1 MNSTTSE
8 SAIRDT
14 KHPERLHQHMA
25 VRWDRMLEQE
35 ENPAR
40 SASISVRA
48 SIVGRVGIQLL
59 SSGTGAWRVRSAMNK
74 IARALEMTISADIG
88 FTALTLTCFDGTE
101 SFTESLSLAAT
112 GVNTH
117 KMTLIEKFVSDFA
130 TKYADKKPSV
140 AHKELDRIQK
150 QPGNYNALMAGFAAA
165 LACAGFIFLLGGGP
179 VEIFGCFIGAGAGNF
194 TRKKL
199 GGRRWNAIATTCL
212 GVAAACLSYV
222 LALFIL
228 GLFVHL
234 SPAHE
239 AGYIGA
245 MLFVIPGFPFI
256 TSILDISKNDMRSG
270 LERLAFALM
279 IIFSATLIG
288 WLLAMVFGLHPRN
301 FLPQG
306 LDLGALIACRLLA
319 SFCGVFGFSLMFNSK
334 IKMAATAGLI
344 GAVANT
350 TRLELVDLSQ
360 MPPAAAAF
368 IGALIAGLAASFI
381 NRYTL
386 FPRISL
392 TVPSIVIMV
401 PGLYIYRGVY
411 NLGLNNIGVGATWL
425 TRAALIMIFLPF
437 GLYVARFVMDKDW
450 RMVD

>member
-1 MNSTTSE
+1 MNSTTTE

-14 KHPERLHQHMA
+14 EHPKRLHQHMA
-25 VRWDRMLEQE
+25 VRWDRMLSKE
-35 ENPAR
+35 ESAAR
-40 SASISVRA
+40 TASISVRA
-48 SIVGRVGIQLL
+48 SIVGRVGILLL
-59 SSGTGAWRVRSAMNK
+59 SSGTGAWRVRAAMNK
-74 IARALEMTISADIG
+74 VARALEMTISADIG
-88 FTALTLTCFDGTE
+88 FTALTLTCFDGSE
-101 SFTESLSLAAT
+101 SFTESISLAAT

-117 KMTLIEKFVSDFA
+117 KMTLIEKFVDDFA
-130 TKYADKKPSV
+130 TVYADQKPHL
-140 AHKELDRIQK
+140 AHKRLNEIQN
-150 QPGNYNALMAGFAAA
+150 QPGNYTAFMAGFAAA

-199 GGRRWNAIATTCL
+199 GGRRWNAVATTCL
-212 GVAAACLSYV
+212 GVGVACLSYV
-222 LALFIL
+222 IALFVL

-279 IIFSATLIG
+279 IIFSATMVG
-288 WLLAMVFGLHPRN
+288 WLLAMIFGLHPQN

-306 LDLGALIACRLLA
+306 LGLGALIGCRLIA
-319 SFCGVFGFSLMFNSK
+319 SFCGVFGFSLMFNSQF
-334 IKMAATAGLI
+334 KMAATAGLI

-360 MPPAAAAF
+360 LPPAAAAF
-368 IGALIAGLAASFI
+368 VGALIAGLAASLI
-381 NRYTL
+381 NRYTV

-392 TVPSIVIMV
+392 TVPAIVIMV

-437 GLYVARFVMDKDW
+437 GLYVARFLMDKDW